1 MTTVAHRD
9 RRSSNPIQLPIERGN
24 VMPELRGDSTETGV
38 VAVTGSA
45 ADAHGVLGVAKG
57 AYSCG
62 VYGQNEDQGP
72 NPGPGVLGKSR
83 GTGVWGE
90 SETWVGVYGK
100 SNAPAG
106 GNGVW
111 GEAPPTGG
119 SGVYG
124 LAHGPYGN
132 GVFGQSDDQ
141 GPNAGAGV
149 FGRSRGT
156 GVWGES
162 ETWMGVYGKTTSVT
176 GGAGVMGEAAPGV
189 GAGVLGKG
197 GLNAGY
203 FEGNVTITGDLILP
217 GADYAEELPAS
228 DAVGAGQCV
237 VLDDEGSVRPCTDD
251 YDTRVAGIVSGA
263 GGYKPAIVLDRQDGA
278 PIALMGKAFVWVDA
292 DRAPVRVGDMLTTS
306 STPGHAMKVRDG
318 SRAFGAVIGKALTPL
333 ESGRGLVK
341 VFVSGR

>member
-1 MTTVAHRD
+1 
-9 RRSSNPIQLPIERGN
+9 
-24 VMPELRGDSTETGV
+24 MPELRGDSTGEGV

-45 ADAHGVLGVAKG
+45 ANGHGVLGVAHG
-57 AYSCG
+57 PYSCG

-72 NPGPGVLGKSR
+72 NAGPGVLGKSR

-100 SNAPAG
+100 SNSPTG

-111 GEAPPTGG
+111 GEAPATGG

-132 GVFGQSDDQ
+132 GVYGQSDDQ
-141 GPNAGAGV
+141 GPNPGAGV
-149 FGRSRGT
+149 FGKSRGT

-217 GADYAEELPAS
+217 GADYAEELPVAER
-228 DAVGAGQCV
+228 VQPGACV
-237 VLDDEGSVRPCTDD
+237 VLDDDGRVRHCAQD

-263 GGYKPAIVLDRQDGA
+263 GGYRPALVLDRQGGA
-278 PIALMGKAFVWVDA
+278 PIALMGKAFVLADA
-292 DRAPVRVGDMLTTS
+292 NRAPVRVGDLLTTS
-306 STPGHAMKVRDG
+306 STPGHAMTVLDPTK
-318 SRAFGAVIGKALTPL
+318 AFGAVIGKALTPL
-333 ESGRGLVK
+333 ETGQGLVK
-341 VFVSGR
+341 VFVTGR